1 MTTLRLLLCFALLAG
16 SSRQA
21 NAAKKH
27 HASPHAAPAGEPA
40 DTGSEEADT
49 SAGKPAKEK
58 AAGEKPPLDFD
69 FFGGQAGAGGKTPE
83 GEDAAAA
90 DIEAKSH
97 TRRWMLKTHQ
107 ILGITTWVLMAGTVV
122 IGQFN
127 YNQLYGSG
135 GNRKWQT
142 PHRVL
147 VLSTSVAFG
156 GTAAF
161 AIFAP
166 NPYDK
171 PLRLDTGLVH
181 RIAVIGATL
190 GMLSEAVLGWTATH
204 QADAGNQNN
213 LRTMARAHQIIG
225 YTTLGF
231 LTIAGT
237 VWLF

>member
-1 MTTLRLLLCFALLAG
+1 MNTLRILLCLALLAG
-16 SSRQA
+16 SERQA

-27 HASPHAAPAGEPA
+27 HTSPHADPAGDPA
-40 DTGSEEADT
+40 DTGAEKADA
-49 SAGKPAKEK
+49 SAGKAAEEK
-58 AAGEKPPLDFD
+58 PAGEKPPLDFD
-69 FFGGQAGAGGKTPE
+69 FFAGQPGAGGQQPD
-83 GEDAAAA
+83 GADPAAA

-97 TRRWMLKTHQ
+97 TRRWMLRTHQ

-122 IGQFN
+122 VGQFN
-127 YNQLYGSG
+127 YNQLYGG
-135 GNRKWQT
+135 GNNRKWQT
-142 PHRVL
+142 PHRAL

-181 RIAVIGATL
+181 RVAVIGATL
-190 GMLSEAVLGWTATH
+190 GMLTEAVLGWTATH

-213 LRTMARAHQIIG
+213 LRTMARTHQIIG
-225 YTTLGF
+225 YATLGF
-231 LTIAGT
+231 LTVAGT